1 MKIGI
6 FTETYIPN
14 TDGVVTSI
22 LSFQRELESR
32 GHDVY
37 IFAPGKDDSDGLTTF
52 WYKSTSIKTYPEFPI
67 AAYPSIGRS
76 RSLKLVR
83 ENSIEIIHLQSPGLM
98 GYRGIRSAKRLGIP
112 AVITYHTSLTELAG
126 YLPPV
131 KKFPKLD
138 GPIRPLIWK
147 ASAWFFYQCEAVIA
161 PSEAIRNEILENCGK
176 RVKKIFVVPTGVDVQ
191 RFSDANGEEVR
202 EKHGLGKKKVIL
214 HVGRVVREKRL
225 ETIISAA
232 PHVLKY
238 APDAMFVVVGKG
250 PAMTEY
256 KQLVEEKGLSA
267 NFIFTGYVPDE
278 DLPKYYAAADAFAI
292 ASDFE
297 TQGLVVLEAMAAG
310 KPVIAANARA
320 LPEFVK
326 EGENGALFKP
336 RNPRSC
342 AGAIVRVLK
351 SSKQLGKKAKKT
363 ALEYSREKCAD
374 RLLAVYKWAIANK
387 AAKRKKVQSRPNAV
401 IGAISAI
408 LRR

>member
-1 MKIGI
+1 MRIGI

-22 LSFQRELESR
+22 LSFQHELEKR

-37 IFAPGKDDSDGLTTF
+37 VFAPGKENADGLTTF
-52 WYKSTSIKTYPEFPI
+52 WYKSTGMKEYPEFPI
-67 AAYPSIGRS
+67 AVYPSIGRS
-76 RSLKLVR
+76 RSLKLVK
-83 ENSIEIIHLQSPGLM
+83 EKGIEIIHIQSPGLI
-98 GYRGIRSAKRLGIP
+98 GYRGVRTAKKLRLP

-138 GPIRPLIWK
+138 GPMRPLIWR

-161 PSEAIRNEILENCGK
+161 PSEAIKNEILENCGK
-176 RVKKIFVVPTGVDVQ
+176 WVKKIFVVPTGVNIQ
-191 RFSDANGEEVR
+191 RFSGATGKEVR

-214 HVGRVVREKRL
+214 HVGRVVREKRI

-232 PHVLKY
+232 PYVLKY
-238 APDAMFVVVGKG
+238 APDAMFLIVGKG
-250 PAMTEY
+250 PAMAEY
-256 KQLVEEKGLSA
+256 KRLVEQKGLSES
-267 NFIFTGYVPDE
+267 FIFTGYVPDE

-292 ASDFE
+292 ASDIE

-310 KPVIAANARA
+310 RPVAAANARA

-351 SSKQLGKKAKKT
+351 NSKQLRKNAKKT
-363 ALEYSREKCAD
+363 ALNYSREKCAD
-374 RLLAVYKWAIANK
+374 RLMAVYKWAIAHK
-387 AAKRKKVQSRPNAV
+387 AAKRKKVRSKPNAV

-408 LRR
+408 LHR